1 MTTQNS
7 EPTLDDVLNDFV
19 GAYERPT
26 AEALECWAARYPQ
39 FRNELVDFAAS
50 WAAQLVLPPAP
61 ELSAEEEKLLVDRAM
76 SHVQNLVYK
85 RIEARA
91 GQSQHLSISSMTGEA
106 KRAGMNA
113 QEFAKACGL
122 DLSLVT
128 KLNNRLI
135 RPLSIPAVL
144 VSQIAQLVEASVDAV
159 SAYLAGPPQALTGR
173 SFLARGKPQ
182 SAEQQSFADAVRASS
197 LSEAEKARWL
207 DEAAGQDEG

>member
-91 GQSQHLSISSMTGEA
+91 GQ
-106 KRAGMNA
+106 
-113 QEFAKACGL
+113 
-122 DLSLVT
+122 
-128 KLNNRLI
+128 
-135 RPLSIPAVL
+135 
-144 VSQIAQLVEASVDAV
+144 
-159 SAYLAGPPQALTGR
+159 
-173 SFLARGKPQ
+173 
-182 SAEQQSFADAVRASS
+182 
-197 LSEAEKARWL
+197 
-207 DEAAGQDEG
+207 